1 MLKWN
6 AKWRA
11 AVRYIRAD
19 AMIAAEGGTLM
30 GILTQQSNRAQQ
42 PRAHRTRSLHRHA
55 LEPDEESSIEIDQVI
70 LIPDAELSSVLLEEI
85 IEHLA
90 TPNN

>member
-1 MLKWN
+1 VHFT
-6 AKWRA
+6 ATRA
-11 AVRYIRAD
+11 SRGARGPHG
-19 AMIAAEGGTLM
+19 E
-30 GILTQQSNRAQQ
+30 Q
-42 PRAHRTRSLHRHA
+42 

>member
-1 MLKWN
+1 MGVLN
-6 AKWRA
+6 TTIEIEGTCPEDDSILHLEVHFTATRA
-11 AVRYIRAD
+11 SRGARGSFG
-19 AMIAAEGGTLM
+19 E
-30 GILTQQSNRAQQ
+30 Q
-42 PRAHRTRSLHRHA
+42 

-70 LIPDAELSSVLLEEI
+70 LIPDAELTSVLLEEV

>member
-1 MLKWN
+1 MPILHTTIEIEGTCPEDDSILQLEVHFT
-6 AKWRA
+6 ATRA
-11 AVRYIRAD
+11 SRGARGPHG
-19 AMIAAEGGTLM
+19 E
-30 GILTQQSNRAQQ
+30 Q
-42 PRAHRTRSLHRHA
+42 

>member
-1 MLKWN
+1 MPVLN
-6 AKWRA
+6 TTIQIEGTCPEEDSILHLEVHFTATRA
-11 AVRYIRAD
+11 SRGARGPHG
-19 AMIAAEGGTLM
+19 E
-30 GILTQQSNRAQQ
+30 Q
-42 PRAHRTRSLHRHA
+42 
-55 LEPDEESSIEIDQVI
+55 LEPDEESEITIDQVI

>member
-1 MLKWN
+1 LHLEVHFT
-6 AKWRA
+6 ATRA
-11 AVRYIRAD
+11 SRGARGPHG
-19 AMIAAEGGTLM
+19 E
-30 GILTQQSNRAQQ
+30 Q
-42 PRAHRTRSLHRHA
+42 

-70 LIPDAELSSVLLEEI
+70 LIPDAELTSVLLEEV

>member
-1 MLKWN
+1 VHFTST
-6 AKWRA
+6 RA
-11 AVRYIRAD
+11 SRGARGPHG
-19 AMIAAEGGTLM
+19 E
-30 GILTQQSNRAQQ
+30 Q
-42 PRAHRTRSLHRHA
+42 

>member
-1 MLKWN
+1 VEHAVHTAN
-6 AKWRA
+6 SSNPTRRA
-11 AVRYIRAD
+11 
-19 AMIAAEGGTLM
+19 
-30 GILTQQSNRAQQ
+30 
-42 PRAHRTRSLHRHA
+42 
-55 LEPDEESSIEIDQVI
+55 SIEIDQVI

>member
-1 MLKWN
+1 
-6 AKWRA
+6 
-11 AVRYIRAD
+11 
-19 AMIAAEGGTLM
+19 M
-30 GILTQQSNRAQQ
+30 GILHTTIEIEGTCPEDDSILQLEVHFTATRASRGARGPHGEQ
-42 PRAHRTRSLHRHA
+42 
-55 LEPDEESSIEIDQVI
+55 LEPDEESEITIDQVI

>member
-1 MLKWN
+1 MPVLN
-6 AKWRA
+6 TTIEIEGTCPEDDSILHLEVHFTATRA
-11 AVRYIRAD
+11 SRGARGPHG
-19 AMIAAEGGTLM
+19 E
-30 GILTQQSNRAQQ
+30 Q
-42 PRAHRTRSLHRHA
+42 

-70 LIPDAELSSVLLEEI
+70 LIPDAELSSVLLEEV

>member
-1 MLKWN
+1 VEH
-6 AKWRA
+6 A
-11 AVRYIRAD
+11 APHG
-19 AMIAAEGGTLM
+19 E
-30 GILTQQSNRAQQ
+30 Q
-42 PRAHRTRSLHRHA
+42 

-70 LIPDAELSSVLLEEI
+70 LIPDAELTSVLLEEV

>member
-1 MLKWN
+1 V
-6 AKWRA
+6 ARGPHG
-11 AVRYIRAD
+11 
-19 AMIAAEGGTLM
+19 E
-30 GILTQQSNRAQQ
+30 Q
-42 PRAHRTRSLHRHA
+42 
-55 LEPDEESSIEIDQVI
+55 LEPDEESEIEIDQVI

>member
-1 MLKWN
+1 
-6 AKWRA
+6 
-11 AVRYIRAD
+11 
-19 AMIAAEGGTLM
+19 M
-30 GILTQQSNRAQQ
+30 GILHTTIEIEGTCPEHDSILHLEVHFTATRASRGARGPHGEQ
-42 PRAHRTRSLHRHA
+42 
-55 LEPDEESSIEIDQVI
+55 LEPDEESEITIDQVI